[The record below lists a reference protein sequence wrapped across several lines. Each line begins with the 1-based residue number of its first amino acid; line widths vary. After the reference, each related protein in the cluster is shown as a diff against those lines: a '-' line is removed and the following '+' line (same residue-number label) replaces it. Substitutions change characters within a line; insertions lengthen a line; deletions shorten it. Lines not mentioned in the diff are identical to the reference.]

1 MKNTATQSSQNLWE
15 TMILPPDLV
24 AVLRQAKS
32 IIVPN
37 DKEELIDL
45 SLGGPGRDSFD
56 VEYDVPGRGK
66 VNEAHVMRCRN
77 GLAVNYSDK
86 YMRRRDP
93 DSMIIADDNPTDK
106 THFNEKFKVPFNE
119 FRSTVLD
126 WFKGQDLILLPFY
139 SGGDYLGFASL
150 LVAPKNAAFFA
161 CALADIQG
169 MVPAG
174 EVPKAYEPGA
184 FIYLAPPFRHVYCN
198 GKQYVVHNRKE
209 KAHEL
214 FSLNL
219 YPGPSAKK
227 GVYGFLLSLGEQ
239 EGWVTIHG
247 ATVQITTPYDNQL
260 TIVHEGASGGGK
272 SEMLQYPHRE
282 PDGRLLLGENII
294 TKERRHIPLFQGCN
308 LRPVTDDMALCHP
321 QFQNGSKKLVVADAE
336 KGWFVR
342 VNHITHYGVDSYLEN
357 LTIKPSEPLTFLNL
371 YAVPNA
377 TCLIWEHIEDEPGV
391 PCPNP
396 RVIMP
401 RSVVPNVV
409 NEPVEVNVR
418 SFGVRTPP
426 CTKQQPTYGIIGLMH
441 VLPPSL
447 AWLWRMVSP
456 RGHAN
461 PSITDTAGMSS
472 EGVGSYWPFATG
484 RRVDQANLLL
494 KQIAQTLQT
503 RYILTPNQHIGAWST
518 GFMPQWI
525 AREYLARRGS
535 SRFKPD
541 QVQPARC
548 PLLGYAL
555 YSMQVE
561 GSAIPRDFLQVNT
574 QPEVGDA
581 GYDEGA
587 RILTQFFHKELQPY
601 LSESD
606 LLPLGRKIIEC
617 CIDGGTVKDYESLII
632 AE

>member
-1 MKNTATQSSQNLWE
+1 MTKSSAALWE
-15 TMILPPDLV
+15 SMVLPPDLV
-24 AVLRQAKS
+24 RVLQEAKS
-32 IIVPN
+32 ITIPKS
-37 DKEELIDL
+37 KEELIDL
-45 SLGGPGRDSFD
+45 SLGGNGSDSFD
-56 VEYDVPGRGK
+56 VKYEVPGHG
-66 VNEAHVMRCRN
+66 VITEAQVVRCRN
-77 GLAVNYSDK
+77 GLAANYPDK

-106 THFNEKFKVPFNE
+106 THFKDKFQVPFNE
-119 FRSTVLD
+119 FRTDVLD
-126 WFKGQDLILLPFY
+126 WFKGRDLILLPFY

-161 CALADIQG
+161 CALSDIQG
-169 MVPAG
+169 MVPEG
-174 EVPKAYEPGA
+174 ELPEGFAPRS
-184 FIYLAPPFRHVYCN
+184 FIYLAPPFRHTHCR
-198 GKQYVVHNRKE
+198 GKQYVVHNRTPKY
-209 KAHEL
+209 HEL

-294 TKERRHIPLFQGCN
+294 SQERRYIPLFQGCS

-321 QFQNGSKKLVVADAE
+321 NFQNNSKKLVVADAE

-342 VNHITHYGVDSYLEN
+342 VNHITHYGVDTYLEN
-357 LTIKPSEPLTFLNL
+357 LTINPSAPLTFLNL
-371 YAVPNA
+371 YAVPRA
-377 TCLIWEHIEDEPGV
+377 TCLIWEHIEDEPGM

-401 RSVVPNVV
+401 RSVVPSVV
-409 NEPVEVNVR
+409 NEPVEVNIR

-426 CTKQQPTYGIIGLMH
+426 CTKEHPTYGIIGLLH
-441 VLPPSL
+441 ILPPSL
-447 AWLWRMVSP
+447 AWLWRLVSP

-461 PSITDTAGMSS
+461 PSITDTTGMSS

-494 KQIAQTLQT
+494 QQIVQTPQT
-503 RYILTPNQHIGAWST
+503 RYTLSPNQHVGAWQT

-535 SRFKPD
+535 SRFKPE
-541 QVQPARC
+541 QLQPSRC
-548 PLLGYAL
+548 PLLGHAL

-574 QPEVGDA
+574 QPEIGDA

-587 RILTQFFHKELQPY
+587 KILTQFFHKELKPY
-601 LSESD
+601 LLESD
-606 LLPLGRKIIEC
+606 LLPLARKIIEC
-617 CIDGGTVKDYESLII
+617 CIEGGSVNDYEGLI
-632 AE
+632 AFN

>member
-1 MKNTATQSSQNLWE
+1 MV
-15 TMILPPDLV
+15 LPPDLV
-24 AVLRQAKS
+24 AVLTQAKS
-32 IIVPN
+32 ITIPK
-37 DKEELIDL
+37 DKAELIDL
-45 SLGGPGRDSFD
+45 SLGGPGRDFFD

-66 VNEAHVMRCRN
+66 VKEAHVMRCRN

-93 DSMIIADDNPTDK
+93 DSMIIADDHPTDK
-106 THFNEKFKVPFNE
+106 MHFNKKFNLPFSE
-119 FRSTVLD
+119 FRSTALD

-139 SGGDYLGFASL
+139 SGGDYLGYASL

-161 CALADIQG
+161 CALADLQG
-169 MVPAG
+169 MVPAD
-174 EVPKAYEPGA
+174 EIPKGYEPNA
-184 FIYLAPPFRHVYCN
+184 FIYLVPPFRHMYCQ
-198 GKQYVVHNRKE
+198 GKQYVVHNRYNNL
-209 KAHEL
+209 HEL

-227 GVYGFLLSLGEQ
+227 GVYGFLLSLGER

-294 TKERRHIPLFQGCN
+294 TKERRYLPLFQGCS

-321 QFQNGSKKLVVADAE
+321 TFQNGSKKLVVADAE

-342 VNHITHYGVDSYLEN
+342 VNHITHYGVDADLEN
-357 LTIKPSEPLTFLNL
+357 LTIHPREPLTFLNL
-371 YAVPNA
+371 HAVPNA
-377 TCLIWEHIEDEPGV
+377 TCLIWEHVEDSPGV

-401 RSVVPNVV
+401 RRIVPNVV
-409 NEPVEVNVR
+409 NEPVEVNIR

-426 CTKQQPTYGIIGLMH
+426 CSKKNPTYGIIGLLH
-441 VLPPSL
+441 LLPPAL
-447 AWLWRMVSP
+447 AWLWRLVSP

-461 PSITDTAGMSS
+461 PSITDTLGMSS

-484 RRVDQANLLL
+484 RQVDQANLLL
-494 KQIAQTLQT
+494 EQIAQTLQT

-518 GFMPQWI
+518 GFMPQWV

-535 SRFKPD
+535 SRFKSD
-541 QVQPARC
+541 QLQPSRC
-548 PLLGYAL
+548 HLLGYAL

-561 GSAIPRDFLQVNT
+561 GSVIPRDFLQVNT

-581 GYDEGA
+581 CYDEGA
-587 RILTQFFHKELQPY
+587 KILTQFFHKELKPY
-601 LSESD
+601 LSGSD

-617 CIDGGTVKDYESLII
+617 CIDGGTVKDYESLIL